1 METEPL
7 MSLGTLNPDKDL
19 ERRVSQYLLDRRMPG
34 LRQLSVEARGGTV
47 TLRGRVRTFYEKQLC
62 HNICR
67 RVAGVIRLEDLV
79 AEAEERMLVGT

>member
-1 METEPL
+1 
-7 MSLGTLNPDKDL
+7 MSLGTLNADKDL

-47 TLRGRVRTFYEKQLC
+47 TLRGKVRTFYEKQLC
-62 HNICR
+62 GSICR

-79 AEAEERMLVGT
+79 AVS